1 MENKHKHLEFIQN
14 AINRMAGNSFLL
26 KGWTVTLVSAIFAL
40 AQKDA
45 NRAYLLV
52 PIFPGLIF
60 WFLDGYFLRQER
72 LFRKLYDHVRLLDE
86 DKIDFSM
93 NTLPFQASVDDVIRV
108 ALSKTL
114 VAFYGSV
121 MAVVVVAALIQLS
134 LVK

>member
-14 AINRMAGNSFLL
+14 VINRMAGNSFLL
-26 KGWTVTLVSAIFAL
+26 KGWTVTIVSAIFAL

-45 NRAYLLV
+45 NTAYLLV
-52 PIFPGLIF
+52 PILPALIF

-72 LFRKLYDHVRLLDE
+72 LFRKLYEHVRLLNE
-86 DKIDFSM
+86 DQIDFSM
-93 NTLPFQASVDDVIRV
+93 NTLPFQSNVDDVIHV

-114 VAFYGSV
+114 LAFYSSV
-121 MAVVVVAALIQLS
+121 MAAVIVAALIQLS